1 MKEATNSTTNY
12 LSPGSICWAVFLEM
26 GARLENSPNGADCH
40 LSKNSFKLTLLIFH
54 CIIMKHNIVF
64 LRECFHKDVHERLS
78 ALIISWYPCLKNV
91 DTETNPLEIT
101 DFEFDKDKTTS
112 LRIYMDLI
120 ELIEN
125 RALIVPV
132 TVLAKYL
139 AEHSNLSRSYATLYQ
154 QISDLRR
161 SSRRPLIK

>member
-1 MKEATNSTTNY
+1 MQYK
-12 LSPGSICWAVFLEM
+12 VF
-26 GARLENSPNGADCH
+26 
-40 LSKNSFKLTLLIFH
+40 
-54 CIIMKHNIVF
+54 F

-78 ALIISWYPCLKNV
+78 ALITSWYPCLKNV
-91 DTETNPLEIT
+91 DTEANPLEIT

-120 ELIEN
+120 ELIEK
-125 RALIVPV
+125 RALVVPV
-132 TVLAKYL
+132 TVLIRYL

>member
-1 MKEATNSTTNY
+1 MRYHIYSLK
-12 LSPGSICWAVFLEM
+12 
-26 GARLENSPNGADCH
+26 
-40 LSKNSFKLTLLIFH
+40 
-54 CIIMKHNIVF
+54 
-64 LRECFHKDVHERLS
+64 ECFHKDVHKRL
-78 ALIISWYPCLKNV
+78 AELIESWYPCLKNV
-91 DTETNPLEIT
+91 NKRVAPLEMT

-132 TVLAKYL
+132 TVLVRYL
-139 AEHSNLSRSYATLYQ
+139 VEHSNLSRSYATLYQ

>member
-1 MKEATNSTTNY
+1 MIYKIE
-12 LSPGSICWAVFLEM
+12 FL
-26 GARLENSPNGADCH
+26 
-40 LSKNSFKLTLLIFH
+40 K
-54 CIIMKHNIVF
+54 
-64 LRECFHKDVHERLS
+64 ECFHKDVHERLS
-78 ALIISWYPCLKNV
+78 ELIKSWYPCLKNV
-91 DTETNPLEIT
+91 DKETNPLEVT
-101 DFEFDKDKTTS
+101 DFEFDKEKTTS
-112 LRIYMDLI
+112 LRIYMELI

-132 TVLAKYL
+132 TVLVRYL